1 MTTPLDTIHDDC
13 SISSLHKYCSDCD
26 LCRDRNIEANAI
38 ERTKA
43 GIAEELLGYE
53 SATGIDSWL
62 KVHQAAQIALNYEE
76 SPITNR
82 QVESLQIVKCNS
94 NVNVNVNVSNPDVTN
109 IDVTGW
115 GNGNE
120 VPDVAPE
127 GTATPISLPQIG
139 TTAPILSD
147 LTRSQMRRRVIMD
160 EADQFRSMSF
170 QVKELLVDFWHRQ
183 PEWGDAA
190 LESYYAEK
198 IVKLVLGA

>member
-1 MTTPLDTIHDDC
+1 MPTPLDAIHDDC

-139 TTAPILSD
+139 TTTPIPLQSILD
-147 LTRSQMRRRVIMD
+147 LID
-160 EADQFRSMSF
+160 ESEVELIDADNGINDVLYANDFRDA
-170 QVKELLVDFWHRQ
+170 VRGLV
-183 PEWGDAA
+183 GN
-190 LESYYAEK
+190 
-198 IVKLVLGA
+198 V